1 MAQKWQHLLLLL
13 LLISGAALSQNFTNT
28 LPGYPGELPFSL
40 ETGYVGV
47 GDMEEALV
55 ACSAFSGLV
64 YEIGPSTF
72 DYAAFNGSVPTFLDN
87 PYSWTQI
94 DNVIFVDAHVG
105 TGFTY
110 STTQEDFYTDD
121 YKYAEIAYHFLRKQQ
136 NPHAP
141 KLAEPVS
148 ALFGKRL
155 TFHNRILTLIR
166 QNDLDEAALFTH
178 HSIYSNCRPTIYTVN
193 SASPLSSASPNT
205 PTCYPSTSS

>member
-1 MAQKWQHLLLLL
+1 MAQKWLHLLLLL

-64 YEIGPSTF
+64 YDIGPLTF
-72 DYAAFNGSVPTFLDN
+72 DYAAFNGSVPTFLDI

-105 TGFTY
+105 AGFTY

-121 YKYAEIAYHFLRKQQ
+121 YKYAEIAYHFLIKYLKMVVGFEQDV
-136 NPHAP
+136 
-141 KLAEPVS
+141 KGLEGVCEKVEVEKWVK
-148 ALFGKRL
+148 G
-155 TFHNRILTLIR
+155 LIR
-166 QNDLDEAALFTH
+166 TAEEGNRERAR
-178 HSIYSNCRPTIYTVN
+178 CRELENRTKKGTFENMLVHV
-193 SASPLSSASPNT
+193 SF
-205 PTCYPSTSS
+205 